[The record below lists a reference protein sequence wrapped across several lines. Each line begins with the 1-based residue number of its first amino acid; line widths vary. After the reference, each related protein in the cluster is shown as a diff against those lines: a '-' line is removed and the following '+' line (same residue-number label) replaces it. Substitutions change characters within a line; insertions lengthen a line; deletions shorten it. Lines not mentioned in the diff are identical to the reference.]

1 MDYFKRMK
9 ERDNRFYYD
18 VDYNKECQII
28 RILFADLR
36 RIASYEYFG
45 DVVSF
50 DTTYLTNKYDMP
62 FAAFVKVNYNRKALR
77 HIRHRWCLWHLMKKV
92 REKLKGYG
100 CYKEIQSKRIFRGH
114 STITSCY
121 MVDHRLPYVKHYDRL
136 RDHFSKVVKVVLHSE
151 QYNDLLH
158 NLLKEFCVGL
168 SQNILCSDCGA
179 SFNCGGKGVSE
190 CGRVETDANLIIHG
204 PKRLKQKGRPSKA
217 RKILTFECEFE
228 KCNKHSLKTHV
239 ESNSNN

>member
-62 FAAFVKVNYNRKALR
+62 FAAFVKVNYNRQFVLLGCWLLNSENRLHLCSYLIPRKALR

-100 CYKEIQSKRIFRGH
+100 CYKEIQV
-114 STITSCY
+114 T
-121 MVDHRLPYVKHYDRL
+121 M
-136 RDHFSKVVKVVLHSE
+136 SKVVHRSLTIE
-151 QYNDLLH
+151 
-158 NLLKEFCVGL
+158 EFKDKWIGFVNAYCLEDNNWFQGL
-168 SQNILCSDCGA
+168 
-179 SFNCGGKGVSE
+179 
-190 CGRVETDANLIIHG
+190 
-204 PKRLKQKGRPSKA
+204 
-217 RKILTFECEFE
+217 
-228 KCNKHSLKTHV
+228 
-239 ESNSNN
+239 